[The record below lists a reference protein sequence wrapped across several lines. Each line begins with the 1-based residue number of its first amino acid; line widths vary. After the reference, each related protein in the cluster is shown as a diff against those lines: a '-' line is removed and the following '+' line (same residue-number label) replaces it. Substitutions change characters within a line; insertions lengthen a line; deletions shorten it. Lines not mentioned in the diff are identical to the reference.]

1 MNRDDDLRVNDN
13 SNAAPSWQVS
23 MLIFLIIVR
32 CESRAGERVAWWGS
46 ACEKSAF
53 DQKTDEFFVLAAH
66 STAVT
71 EVKTLVWMASVL
83 W

>member
-1 MNRDDDLRVNDN
+1 MWVNDN
-13 SNAAPSWQVS
+13 SNAATSWKVS
-23 MLIFLIIVR
+23 MLAFLIIAR

-53 DQKTDEFFVLAAH
+53 DQETDEYFVLAAH

-71 EVKTLVWMASVL
+71 EVKTLFWMASVS